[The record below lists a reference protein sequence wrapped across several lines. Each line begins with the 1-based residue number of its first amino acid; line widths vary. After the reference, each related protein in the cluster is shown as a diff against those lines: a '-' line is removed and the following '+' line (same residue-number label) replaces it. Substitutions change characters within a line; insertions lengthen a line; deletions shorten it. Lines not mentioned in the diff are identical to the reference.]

1 MLYLEGHIIIGNK
14 KEGFRAKINM
24 EKMRT
29 FEIMRYFFPV
39 PSCLPLHG
47 LPMDLPWC
55 DFLFCMPCDSPE
67 MTYKMVLSQKEQF
80 SLTELAKQTEF
91 SDEFQD
97 LCKLID
103 NLSFEDYPNY
113 QRITK
118 ILSGIVEMRFPD
130 QPENRVFQWKR
141 QL

>member
-1 MLYLEGHIIIGNK
+1 MQKLDCFSGDAKFASVQQMKMLSASRRDDCINLMYLLI
-14 KEGFRAKINM
+14 
-24 EKMRT
+24 
-29 FEIMRYFFPV
+29 YFKT
-39 PSCLPLHG
+39 
-47 LPMDLPWC
+47 MDLPWC

-103 NLSFEDYPNY
+103 NLSFEGYPNY